1 MSCGISGF
9 RMMNMG
15 EDSFGL
21 HTNKSGQKQSVQE
34 NHAINVNIDMRNMG
48 NFNKTVLLLLFLFLQ
63 K

>member
-9 RMMNMG
+9 GMMNMG

-21 HTNKSGQKQSVQE
+21 NTNKSGQKQSVQE
-34 NHAINVNIDMRNMG
+34 NHAINVNINMRNMG

>member
-21 HTNKSGQKQSVQE
+21 NTNKSGQKQSVQE
-34 NHAINVNIDMRNMG
+34 NHAINVNINMG

>member
-21 HTNKSGQKQSVQE
+21 NTNKSGQKQSVQE
-34 NHAINVNIDMRNMG
+34 NHAINVNINMRNMG

>member
-21 HTNKSGQKQSVQE
+21 NTNKSGQKQSVQE
-34 NHAINVNIDMRNMG
+34 NHAINVNINMRNIG

>member
-21 HTNKSGQKQSVQE
+21 NTNKSGQKQSVQE
-34 NHAINVNIDMRNMG
+34 NHAINVNINMRNTG

>member
-21 HTNKSGQKQSVQE
+21 NTNKSGQKQSV
-34 NHAINVNIDMRNMG
+34 
-48 NFNKTVLLLLFLFLQ
+48 
-63 K
+63 